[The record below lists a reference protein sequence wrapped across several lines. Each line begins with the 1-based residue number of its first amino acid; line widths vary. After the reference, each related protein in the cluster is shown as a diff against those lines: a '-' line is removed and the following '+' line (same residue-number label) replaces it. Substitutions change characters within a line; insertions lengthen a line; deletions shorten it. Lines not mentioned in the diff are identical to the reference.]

1 MTADSLSLYQAM
13 TERRS
18 VRGFLDKPVPQA
30 ELEAIFSLA
39 QHAPS
44 NCNIQPWQVWV
55 ASGETRNAL
64 RERLVDKVS
73 RGVPFAPVQSCATS
87 SCSMRPTWP
96 LSAWSGIL
104 ALPWRWMWAC
114 MCNPCCWP

>member
-1 MTADSLSLYQAM
+1 MNADSMTLSHAL

-18 VRGFLDKPVPQA
+18 VRGFLDKPVSHS

-55 ASGETRNAL
+55 ASGETRNVL

-73 RGVPFAPVQSCATS
+73 RGIPFAPDYESLPRFQGLY
-87 SCSMRPTWP
+87 
-96 LSAWSGIL
+96 LSLIHI
-104 ALPWRWMWAC
+104 
-114 MCNPCCWP
+114 